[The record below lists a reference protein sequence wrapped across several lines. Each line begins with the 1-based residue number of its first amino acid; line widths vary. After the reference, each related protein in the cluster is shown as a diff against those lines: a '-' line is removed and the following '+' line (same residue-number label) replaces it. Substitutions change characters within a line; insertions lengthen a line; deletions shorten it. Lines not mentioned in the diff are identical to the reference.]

1 MAKAKQVGR
10 GRPTNKVP
18 SKSDQSL
25 TRALAKS
32 IAQAA
37 RRAERAKQPEPE
49 ATTPEPEVKPEPEVT
64 TNPLKELEATIA
76 AAGITPQPEPE
87 PEPRRVG
94 RPRKD
99 GAEPPRAAK
108 VPLTPER
115 IAELIAQVRV
125 ESTPMT
131 EARVIAAALAE
142 TGWSRAELARRA
154 ATGKLKAMWDRV
166 IYRTEL
172 LDLPPEYQEAAEKG
186 ELSELEAWYL
196 GRVPVDNRETFVA
209 RIAADKALPK
219 RTLDTVAAL
228 RQLAD
233 SLTSKAA

>member
-233 SLTSKAA
+233 SLTSLAA